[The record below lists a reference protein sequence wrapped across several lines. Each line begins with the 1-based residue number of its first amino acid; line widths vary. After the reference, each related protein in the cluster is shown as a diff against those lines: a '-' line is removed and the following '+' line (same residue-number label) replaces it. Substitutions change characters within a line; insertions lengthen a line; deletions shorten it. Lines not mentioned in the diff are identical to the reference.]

1 LDQSLLGRPLAEIQ
15 DIQAIGRDDPGS
27 AALWDAHLAR
37 MYHKAAAAK
46 AVGPDVQAAPQD
58 LYALRFM
65 VLSSMEEG
73 RMVKA
78 QELLEEI
85 NRLMQDL
92 QTSQGQFG
100 GGGREGQSGG
110 QQRMEDLA
118 DNLRQQ
124 QGLSSQ
130 TFHEFQNFG
139 QGQDGGAGDGAKEL
153 QDDGSFAELQEQLQ
167 REVDRQRGNL
177 PGGPGT
183 KPG

>member
-1 LDQSLLGRPLAEIQ
+1 MA
-15 DIQAIGRDDPGS
+15 
-27 AALWDAHLAR
+27 
-37 MYHKAAAAK
+37 
-46 AVGPDVQAAPQD
+46 
-58 LYALRFM
+58 
-65 VLSSMEEG
+65 
-73 RMVKA
+73 
-78 QELLEEI
+78 
-85 NRLMQDL
+85 
-92 QTSQGQFG
+92 
-100 GGGREGQSGG
+100 
-110 QQRMEDLA
+110 DLA